1 MGRILKDLWTIIT
14 ISVKEMDDPNQRVLW
29 MLGVVVTFFIIV
41 LSLAALCFGFV
52 ENLIEII
59 GNTITNTVI
68 GEFPE
73 VIEK

>member
-1 MGRILKDLWTIIT
+1 MRKVLTDLWTIIT
-14 ISVKEMDDPNQRVLW
+14 NSVKEMHDPHQRVLW
-29 MLGVVVTFFIIV
+29 MLGFVVVSFIIV
-41 LSLAALCFGFV
+41 LSLTALAFGFV

-73 VIEK
+73 VNE

>member
-1 MGRILKDLWTIIT
+1 MKRVLKDTWTIFT
-14 ISVKEMDDPNQRVLW
+14 QSVKEMDDPGQRLMW
-29 MLGVVVTFFIIV
+29 IIGFFLVCFVIV
-41 LSLAALCFGFV
+41 LSMTALLTGFV

>member
-1 MGRILKDLWTIIT
+1 MGRILTDLWTIFT
-14 ISVKEMDDPNQRVLW
+14 QAVREMDDPNQRVLW
-29 MLGVVVTFFIIV
+29 MLGFVAVFFIIV

-59 GNTITNTVI
+59 SDTITTTAI

-73 VIEK
+73 VVE